1 MRIEDIEIDLIDITQ
16 GRRVADPKWAEA
28 LAADM
33 VHNGQINPIEVVEAG
48 DRFRLIDGLH
58 RLNARVIRGELHVTA
73 RIKTAAEVAT
83 DTEATLREIA
93 ANFMTRGLS
102 VLDKARDVARWREAY
117 EQAAGAI
124 KPGKKSIRGKSAH
137 NSISNRSVTNSDEL
151 LISQAEQFAASFTE
165 AVQAALGMDKMAI
178 SRSLR
183 IARIDDEV
191 RIRISLHK
199 IAGNQSEL
207 LTLCAEPAE
216 RQSAIA
222 GLLLSEPPA
231 AHSVG
236 DAIAIL
242 DRVPLEAK
250 PEPWARVS
258 DQFNKLPDAA
268 KRRFI
273 VEHWDMI
280 EDMLA
285 ERQAA

>member
-1 MRIEDIEIDLIDITQ
+1 MRIEDIEIDLIDITK
-16 GRRVADPKWAEA
+16 GRRVGDPKWAEA

-33 VHNGQINPIEVVEAG
+33 VRNGQINPIEVVEAG

-58 RLNARVIRGELHVTA
+58 RLNARAIRGELHVTA
-73 RIKTAAEVAT
+73 KIKTAAEVAS

-124 KPGKKSIRGKSAH
+124 KPGKKSIRGKSAP
-137 NSISNRSVTNSDEL
+137 NSDEL
-151 LISQAEQFAASFTE
+151 LDAQAELFASSFSE
-165 AVQAALGMDKMAI
+165 AAQAALGMNKDAI
-178 SRSLR
+178 KRSLR
-183 IARIDDEV
+183 IARINDDV
-191 RIRISLHK
+191 RIRLSLHK
-199 IAGNQSEL
+199 IANNQSEL
-207 LTLCAEPAE
+207 LALCAQTDE

-231 AHSVG
+231 AHDVAG
-236 DAIAIL
+236 AIAIL
-242 DRVPLEAK
+242 DRVPREAK

-258 DQFNKLPDAA
+258 DQFNKLPEAA